1 MPPCNWKRDGAKWR
15 VKGTVP
21 TLCSGPTQMGHGA
34 SLAWLKVAEPGLEL
48 RSTAQIRWSSTDFH
62 SRPALVGVESVQG
75 VVDMPC
81 PAVPGTPELLHKHL
95 FLLLFL
101 MGGSWHLAV

>member
-1 MPPCNWKRDGAKWR
+1 MKRDGSEWR
-15 VKGTVP
+15 VQGTVP
-21 TLCSGPTQMGHGA
+21 TLLSLPTQMGQGA

-48 RSTAQIRWSSTDFH
+48 RSTAQTRRGSTDCH
-62 SRPALVGVESVQG
+62 SRAALVRVESVQG
-75 VVDMPC
+75 AVDMPC